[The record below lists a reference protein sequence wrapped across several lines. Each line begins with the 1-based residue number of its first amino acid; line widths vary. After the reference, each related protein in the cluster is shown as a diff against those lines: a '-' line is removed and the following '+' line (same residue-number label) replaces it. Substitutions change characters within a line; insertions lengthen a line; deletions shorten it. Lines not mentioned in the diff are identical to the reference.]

1 MDKVQLIHPEGKK
14 AISMD
19 KNKYDALK
27 AAFIECL
34 KAKKAAPFDELLLCV
49 KADLEGKKTEIKGVL
64 QWNLFWVSLDLE
76 ARQELK
82 KDKKVSP
89 YIYSINSDL

>member
-1 MDKVQLIHPEGKK
+1 MEKVQLIHPEGKK

-19 KNKYDALK
+19 KIKYDALK
-27 AAFIECL
+27 SAFIECI

-49 KADLEGKKTEIKGVL
+49 KASLEGKKIEIKGVL

-89 YIYSINSDL
+89 YIYSL

>member
-1 MDKVQLIHPEGKK
+1 MEKIQLKHPEGKK

-27 AAFIECL
+27 SAFIECL
-34 KAKKAAPFDELLLCV
+34 ENKKASFDELLPCV
-49 KADLEGKKTEIKGVL
+49 KTAIASKKTEIKGVV
-64 QWNLFWVSLDLE
+64 QWNLFWVTLDME

-82 KDKKVSP
+82 KDKTVSP
-89 YIYSINSDL
+89 YIYSL

>member
-1 MDKVQLIHPEGKK
+1 MEKVQLIHPEGKK

-27 AAFIECL
+27 SAFIECL
-34 KAKKAAPFDELLLCV
+34 EAKKAATFDELLTCV
-49 KADLEGKKTEIKGVL
+49 KGGLESKKTEIKGVL

-82 KDKKVSP
+82 KDKTVSP
-89 YIYSINSDL
+89 YVYSL

>member
-1 MDKVQLIHPEGKK
+1 MEKVQLIHPEGKK

-19 KNKYDALK
+19 KIKYDALK
-27 AAFIECL
+27 SAFIECL
-34 KAKKAAPFDELLLCV
+34 KAQKAAPFDELLLCV
-49 KADLEGKKTEIKGVL
+49 KAGLDSKKTEIKGVL

>member
-1 MDKVQLIHPEGKK
+1 MEKVQLIHPEGKK

-19 KNKYDALK
+19 KNKYDILK
-27 AAFIECL
+27 SAFIECL
-34 KAKKAAPFDELLLCV
+34 KAKKPAPFDELLLCV
-49 KADLEGKKTEIKGVL
+49 KAGLESKKIEIKGVL

-82 KDKKVSP
+82 KDKTVSP
-89 YIYSINSDL
+89 YIYSI

>member
-1 MDKVQLIHPEGKK
+1 
-14 AISMD
+14 MD
-19 KNKYDALK
+19 KNKYDVLK
-27 AAFIECL
+27 STFVECL
-34 KAKKAAPFDELLLCV
+34 KAKKSAPFDELLLCV
-49 KADLEGKKTEIKGVL
+49 KASLESKKTEIKGVL

-89 YIYSINSDL
+89 YVYSL